1 MIYHVFIRKLPSNNS
16 KFNFGQK
23 EIRNRVV
30 KIFANYIGDNV
41 NIQRNA
47 YIPYSFTIDA
57 NSSVGANCVIGE
69 GVSIGKEVMM
79 ASNCTFITSS
89 HNYSRTD
96 IPMRLQGT
104 TKIDPIT
111 IEDDVWI
118 GTNCIILPGVT
129 IHKGAIIG
137 AGAVVTKDVPSYAIV
152 GGGVP
157 AKVIKYRNEE

>member
-152 GGGVP
+152 GGCQL
-157 AKVIKYRNEE
+157 K